1 MIVIMIIIKEL
12 FCILL
17 IIKFVFYN
25 LREIIK
31 ILLVYRCF
39 LLFNF
44 IDILVNIMYKKYII
58 KC

>member
-44 IDILVNIMYKKYII
+44 IDILVNIMYKIYII